1 MELSRQGYWSGL
13 PFPSP
18 GDLPDPGIEPGQT
31 LYHLSHEGSPTSV
44 DVKSDPTCR
53 PLPPL
58 KHEIL
63 GAREPPSTLQPQDLH
78 TIK

>member
-13 PFPSP
+13 AFPSP
-18 GDLPDPGIEPGQT
+18 GDLPDPGIEPQADP
-31 LYHLSHEGSPTSV
+31 LPSEPKGSPTSV

-58 KHEIL
+58 KYEIL
-63 GAREPPSTLQPQDLH
+63 GARQPPSTLQPQDLR

>member
-1 MELSRQGYWSGL
+1 MGWHSLLQGIFL
-13 PFPSP
+13 TQA
-18 GDLPDPGIEPGQT
+18 LNPGQT
-31 LYHLSHEGSPTSV
+31 LYHLSHKGSPTSV

-58 KHEIL
+58 KYEIL
-63 GAREPPSTLQPQDLH
+63 GARQPPSTLQPQDPR